1 MRDETNAILDD
12 LLSRWHHHCRGFK
25 IGAQAASPMFRGATR
40 AKGEQTLDAIAEDQH
55 WAGVFRA
62 IDFHVGEMIDPY
74 RAAIYILARNCYT
87 GRQVWISPR
96 LPKDAIQR
104 GEVIQ
109 QARSQL
115 VARLV
120 HAGVM

>member
-1 MRDETNAILDD
+1 
-12 LLSRWHHHCRGFK
+12 
-25 IGAQAASPMFRGATR
+25 MFRGATR

-109 QARSQL
+109 QARNQL